1 MQVADILTEKG
12 DRVVTTRPESKIVE
26 VAQTL
31 RQERIGAVLVL
42 GDDGQVA
49 GILSER
55 DIVRGIADHGAQAL
69 NMSVEDLM
77 TRSLITCAPD
87 SDTEELME
95 QMMSG
100 QVRHLPVFQDK
111 TLVGIISA
119 SDVVRN
125 VLSELKWVRSVLSDQ
140 VVRSAAWA
148 TDED

>member
-1 MQVADILTEKG
+1 MQVAEILTEKG
-12 DRVVTTRPESKIVE
+12 DRVVTTRPESKVFE
-26 VAQTL
+26 VAKTL
-31 RQERIGAVLVL
+31 REERIGAVLVV

-55 DIVRGIADHGAQAL
+55 DIVRSIADHGTQSL
-69 NMSVEDLM
+69 DMSVEDLM
-77 TRSLITCAPD
+77 TRSLITCSPD

-111 TLVGIISA
+111 DLVGIVSV